1 MVEVEVRSERYLDSN
16 RYLKV
21 KLMRFVDGLN
31 MDFGLNN

>member
-1 MVEVEVRSERYLDSN
+1 MVEVEVRSERYLDPN

>member
-1 MVEVEVRSERYLDSN
+1 MVEVEVRSERYLDLN